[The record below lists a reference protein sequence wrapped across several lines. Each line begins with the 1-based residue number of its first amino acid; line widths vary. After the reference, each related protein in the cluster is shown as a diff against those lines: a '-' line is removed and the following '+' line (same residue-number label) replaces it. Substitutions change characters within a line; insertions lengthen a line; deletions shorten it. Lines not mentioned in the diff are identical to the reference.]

1 MTIHLRLTAEKL
13 NRYAWRVYLPITGD
27 YITCATLDEVK
38 ENARQSYEE
47 LTGES
52 DFEIIWEVQNWKS

>member
-13 NRYAWRVYLPITGD
+13 NRYAWRAFLPITGD
-27 YITCATLDEVK
+27 YVTCATLDEVK